1 MAEGLR
7 FTRPIPIEFGGTTL
21 ELEPIRGLR
30 NIAAFQT
37 AVSEEI
43 RGLAAR
49 VERHQRFGERVSM
62 EALLEEG
69 VDYARLL
76 PMAGI
81 PPELLEEA
89 TAFEMAGAL
98 NVALGLNNM
107 AELIRFLAPSQ
118 LKAIAERVNQK
129 LPDFPLP
136 ERSSSSSAP
145 ASTGEPSTAN

>member
-1 MAEGLR
+1 MAEALR

-21 ELEPIRGLR
+21 ELAPIKGLR
-30 NIAAFQT
+30 NIGAFQT

-43 RGLAAR
+43 RNLAAR
-49 VERHQRFGERVSM
+49 VERHQRFGERLSM
-62 EALLEEG
+62 EALLEQG

-81 PPELLEEA
+81 PAELLEEA
-89 TAFEMAGAL
+89 SAFEMAGAL
-98 NVALGLNNM
+98 NVALALNNM
-107 AELIRFLAPSQ
+107 TELIRFLAPSQ

-136 ERSSSSSAP
+136 APSTDFSPP
-145 ASTGEPSTAN
+145 ASIGEPSTAN